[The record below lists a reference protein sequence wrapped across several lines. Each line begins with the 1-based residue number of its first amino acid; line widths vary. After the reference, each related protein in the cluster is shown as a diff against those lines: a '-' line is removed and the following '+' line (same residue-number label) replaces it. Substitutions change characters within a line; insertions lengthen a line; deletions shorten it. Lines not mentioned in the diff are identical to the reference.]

1 MRTAFTPLPAMSL
14 TPLPALFDETLRI
27 VARRYRLPP
36 LDSASSLTDA
46 ANPATALAIVIE
58 EACRMRTDGESPGTA
73 LRQRF
78 IDALAQMIR
87 DAMNPQSG
95 DPAFQAA
102 VLRHDAPSV
111 REYASL
117 SAHAEQDRRALYS
130 AVNAIA
136 HPAKLERSAQTWQR
150 DGLARLHAAVTS
162 ASWADLHATLQQLLA
177 LPDMTT
183 DAAFEQDIVKL
194 KDSPALERMLR
205 VDALASDEHVRRY
218 RALWVRQGPLEG
230 STIAVAQGVASQQR
244 GAAVEALAAQ
254 ALDALARRL
263 EAVDEQ
269 RTYQVV
275 TSMRVPSSI
284 PGRHDRAKTEWDA
297 ILLERTR
304 GDDPAPAWNVRFLVE
319 AKASADAA
327 TTDLPR
333 LLRGLN
339 LLAQADSDTI
349 YSFETHQGTVRVHGA
364 SLRALTTDEATLQQ
378 EVLYCCDASADATP
392 RLLGAASRMQLLSA
406 QASLEY
412 ASALAQRPD
421 ADPDG
426 LGVVWH
432 ALLTLP
438 QWHAVLH
445 QYPSLRQVRELMV
458 AIDDLRA
465 AIDDAD
471 DGDVASSVCA

>member
-1 MRTAFTPLPAMSL
+1 MSL
-14 TPLPALFDETLRI
+14 TPLPALLDEVLRT

-36 LDSASSLTDA
+36 LDSASLPAEA
-46 ANPATALAIVIE
+46 ANPAATLALVIE
-58 EACRMRTDGESPGTA
+58 EARRMRSDGHAPGA
-73 LRQRF
+73 ELQQRF
-78 IDALAQMIR
+78 IDALARMIR
-87 DAMNPQSG
+87 DAMDRQSG

-117 SAHAEQDRRALYS
+117 HAHAEQDRRALHS

-136 HPAKLERSAQTWQR
+136 HPAKLERSAQAWQR
-150 DGLARLHAAVTS
+150 DGLARLHAAATS
-162 ASWADLHATLQQLLA
+162 ASWTDLHATLQQLLA
-177 LPDMTT
+177 LPDMAT

-194 KDSPALERMLR
+194 KDGAALQRLLR
-205 VDALASDEHVRRY
+205 LDALASDEHVRRY

-230 STIAVAQGVASQQR
+230 STIAVAQGAASQRR

-254 ALDALARRL
+254 ALDALAGRL
-263 EAVDEQ
+263 EAVDER
-269 RTYQVV
+269 RTYRVV

-297 ILLERTR
+297 ILLERPR
-304 GDDPAPAWNVRFLVE
+304 GDEAASAWNVRFLVE

-339 LLAQADSDTI
+339 LLAQAAPDTI

-364 SLRALTTDEATLQQ
+364 SLRALTTDDAALQR

-412 ASALAQRPD
+412 ASALARQPD
-421 ADPDG
+421 ADPRG
-426 LGVVWH
+426 LGVIWH

-458 AIDDLRA
+458 AIDDLRT
-465 AIDDAD
+465 AIDDVAD
-471 DGDVASSVCA
+471 DGVASSVYA